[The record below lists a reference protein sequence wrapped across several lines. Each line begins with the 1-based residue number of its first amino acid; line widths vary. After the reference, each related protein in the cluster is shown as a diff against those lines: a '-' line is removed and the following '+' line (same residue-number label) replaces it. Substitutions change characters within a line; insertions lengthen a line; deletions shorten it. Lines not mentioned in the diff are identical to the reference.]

1 MKIVSIVGARPQFV
15 KLGPLSKE
23 IRKSHSEIII
33 HTGQHFDNE
42 MSQQFFHDLNLPEPD
57 YNLKIHGGFHG
68 EQTGRMMIQLEKLI
82 LKIKP
87 DAIIVFGDTNS
98 TIAGAIVGAKLHIP
112 IFHIEAGL
120 RSYNRKMPEEINR
133 ILTDHSSELLLAP
146 TKIALENLY
155 SEGIGEKSVLTG
167 DIMVDALNQNLKKIS
182 NNQNLDGNYCLMTLH
197 RPYNVDNPDKL
208 KRILKKL
215 EILKEKIIFPIH
227 PRTKNVLKKN
237 KIVLND
243 NIILTKPLGYLDFLS
258 LLRFSKKVITDSGG
272 LQKEAYI
279 LKKPCF
285 TIRPETEWVETTNT
299 KWNTLC
305 NPDDSD
311 FIDIFKS
318 YQKPDKHD
326 NIFGENVARKMIDAI
341 NNYFTTS
348 KD

>member
-167 DIMVDALNQNLKKIS
+167 DIMVDALNQNLKKIV
-182 NNQNLDGNYCLMTLH
+182 T
-197 RPYNVDNPDKL
+197 
-208 KRILKKL
+208 I
-215 EILKEKIIFPIH
+215 KI
-227 PRTKNVLKKN
+227 
-237 KIVLND
+237 
-243 NIILTKPLGYLDFLS
+243 
-258 LLRFSKKVITDSGG
+258 
-272 LQKEAYI
+272 
-279 LKKPCF
+279 
-285 TIRPETEWVETTNT
+285 
-299 KWNTLC
+299 
-305 NPDDSD
+305 
-311 FIDIFKS
+311 
-318 YQKPDKHD
+318 
-326 NIFGENVARKMIDAI
+326 
-341 NNYFTTS
+341 
-348 KD
+348 